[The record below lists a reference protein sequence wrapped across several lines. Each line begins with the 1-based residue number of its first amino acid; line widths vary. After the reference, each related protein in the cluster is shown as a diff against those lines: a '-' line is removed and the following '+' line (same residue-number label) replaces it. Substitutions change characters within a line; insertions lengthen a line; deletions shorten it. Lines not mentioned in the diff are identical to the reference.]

1 MGERSKYSEAQRLAA
16 LAYYKQDGRIKQ
28 TAQAFNLPYK
38 TVQNWIVE
46 YREQGEET
54 LADTEEQ
61 MAVYKKALTAEMRRV
76 MGLALKQVVTKL
88 DGATAYQATTIF
100 GILFDKVNIM
110 EGTATP
116 AGGNLTINNT
126 IINQMPDQEAEKL
139 MAKALQRMQGKVIE
153 ASYNVEPDQNNTSD
167 NSSQQEE

>member
-16 LAYYKQDGRIKQ
+16 LAYYKHDGRIKQ

-38 TVQNWIVE
+38 TVQNWVVE
-46 YREQGEET
+46 YRDQEPET
-54 LADTEEQ
+54 VTDTEEQ
-61 MAVYKKALTAEMRRV
+61 MAVYKKALTAEMRNV
-76 MGLALKQVVTKL
+76 MGLALKQVVKRL

-116 AGGNLTINNT
+116 AAGSLTINNT
-126 IINQMPDQEAEKL
+126 YINQMPDQEAEKL

-153 ASYNVEPDQNNTSD
+153 ASYTVENDSD
-167 NSSQQEE
+167 ASSSESAE